1 MSTLMLEIGIS
12 LLRVGTPEVAF
23 PKERHCVRST
33 ELDRSQCMT
42 SLWEELCVLM
52 TAKQLLF
59 KHPRGTW
66 GEG

>member
-1 MSTLMLEIGIS
+1 MNMSTLMLEIGIS
-12 LLRVGTPEVAF
+12 LLSVGTPEVAF

-52 TAKQLLF
+52 TAK
-59 KHPRGTW
+59 
-66 GEG
+66 

>member
-12 LLRVGTPEVAF
+12 LLSVGTPEVAF

-42 SLWEELCVLM
+42 SLWEELCAHDCKVTPVQTPKRYL
-52 TAKQLLF
+52 
-59 KHPRGTW
+59 G
-66 GEG
+66 